1 MVDTKPKAVDEILGK
16 EEANKKTITEGLVT
30 LVIGVIPEAAEI
42 TKTGRLEYSLNG
54 REFTYMTLRM
64 KSSNM
69 LLLAGGRFCSL
80 ISCAGT
86 VAPAGFEVVSYGG
99 D

>member
-1 MVDTKPKAVDEILGK
+1 
-16 EEANKKTITEGLVT
+16 
-30 LVIGVIPEAAEI
+30 
-42 TKTGRLEYSLNG
+42 
-54 REFTYMTLRM
+54 MTLRM
-64 KSSNM
+64 KSINM
-69 LLLAGGRFCSL
+69 LLLDGGRFCLL